1 MKNISTLVQEKIW
14 NDTVYELWNHEKE
27 DHEKDEISNKVI
39 KKVENLVSRQI
50 TNQIRFRVWRPVMVQ
65 VKKSILDY

>member
-1 MKNISTLVQEKIW
+1 L
-14 NDTVYELWNHEKE
+14 DYEKE
-27 DHEKDEISNKVI
+27 NPEKDEISSQVI

-50 TNQIRFRVWRPVMVQ
+50 TNQIRFRVWRPVMGQ

>member
-1 MKNISTLVQEKIW
+1 MKNISNLVQEKIW

-65 VKKSILDY
+65 VRKSILDY